1 MPSAGIWQRKI
12 EGVWRSDACERKF
25 STGHTVAALHTAASE
40 HRAFRRVVLA
50 LDPHRRMNY
59 HFQNDSTHRNVSSA

>member
-1 MPSAGIWQRKI
+1 M
-12 EGVWRSDACERKF
+12 VVVFD
-25 STGHTVAALHTAASE
+25 TTASE
-40 HRAFRRVVLA
+40 YRAFRWVVLA